1 MHLEHAIEIKSQ
13 LETIQEEKMS
23 GEALYDSIDIHYLHK
38 WSISQKYTNKKVHF
52 IWICVSIGKKRLY
65 FVFVYIFD
73 FFFASVERLLFAHS
87 ILCETAP
94 VSNSNHLL
102 AETISVT
109 QYHSFMRILLLFFF
123 FTFFVLRALFF
134 ALHSD

>member
-1 MHLEHAIEIKSQ
+1 MVKHYTIPSIYITYINGRSLKNIQIKKSILFGFVCQ
-13 LETIQEEKMS
+13 LERSDCIS
-23 GEALYDSIDIHYLHK
+23 FSFIFSI
-38 WSISQKYTNKKVHF
+38 
-52 IWICVSIGKKRLY
+52 
-65 FVFVYIFD
+65 